1 MSSMPPLPQLS
12 SGGAPAFQTQA
23 RGCGISYEATGHLRL
38 LPCLSGNRLPAS
50 CAAEACLRVSEGMLS
65 RHSGPF
71 LRALAS
77 GALHDPAAWTAFRD
91 LSIAQVSDEKKRS
104 ADTVPLNSGSD
115 ANLTSRLR
123 ARLFFFSSS
132 VSLVRPSV
140 RFFRSEC
147 SASAVG
153 WSGCLSCLCCC
164 ELV

>member
-123 ARLFFFSSS
+123 ARLFFFFLFCVACLSFCS
-132 VSLVRPSV
+132 VLSV
-140 RFFRSEC
+140 RVLCFCGRL
-147 SASAVG
+147 VG
-153 WSGCLSCLCCC
+153 LF
-164 ELV
+164 ELFVLL